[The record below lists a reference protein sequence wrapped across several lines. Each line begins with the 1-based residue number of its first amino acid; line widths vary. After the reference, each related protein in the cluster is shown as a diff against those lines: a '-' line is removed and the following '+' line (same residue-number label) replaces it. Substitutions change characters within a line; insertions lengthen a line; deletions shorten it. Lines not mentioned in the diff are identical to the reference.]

1 MRFLFLIFLL
11 FLSGCNPLQ
20 MKPLQP
26 PAPPETYAAKQ
37 TEPVVQ
43 LSEKWWQDFHDPQ
56 LNQLQQQLFSN
67 NLDLRQALYR
77 LQQLEALQKKSGA
90 NLWPQINLQGAVS
103 RDSTPGIIDDTLS
116 TNKRFSVA
124 AGYEVDLWNRLKDK
138 EKAAELRRQA
148 GEAEVQSL
156 LLSLSAQL
164 SEQYFLAVEQRAQLK
179 LLKQQIKQRELFLQ
193 TVTER
198 YLAGL
203 STGTEVYRA
212 QQNLAVA
219 RTLIP
224 EQQTILTRAQNSI
237 ALLLGQPPGTVQI
250 ERDTLPKLNNIV
262 DIGLPADLLTRRPD
276 IAATLL
282 QLAAAD
288 RELAAALAARLPA
301 INLSATL
308 GRSFLHLGSGDI
320 DGTFWS
326 LALGLTQPLVD
337 GGRRKAEAE
346 QQQAIRAENLEAYRQ
361 AMLRALQ
368 EVETALV
375 TARNDKIRADKLE
388 RQRQINHKSLVLTR
402 DNYLYGLTD
411 SRDLVNSQIL
421 QLEILRQ
428 QLRNLRQQLSD
439 RITLARA
446 LGGSWMGKELTQQ
459 QQTLKTEQDE
469 INDQNKD

>member
-1 MRFLFLIFLL
+1 MRLLCLFLL
-11 FLSGCNPLQ
+11 FLGACNPLQ
-20 MKPLQP
+20 MKPLEP
-26 PAPPETYAAKQ
+26 PDPPDNYATEQ
-37 TEPVVQ
+37 TKPVVQ
-43 LSEKWWQDFHDPQ
+43 LSEQWWRDFQDPQ

-77 LQQLEALQKKSGA
+77 LRQLEALQKINGA
-90 NLWPQINLQGAVS
+90 SLWPQINLNGS
-103 RDSTPGIIDDTLS
+103 INRDSTPGVFDDILS

-124 AGYEVDLWNRLKDK
+124 AGYELDVWNKLKDK
-138 EKAAELRRQA
+138 KKAAELRRQA
-148 GEAEVQSL
+148 GEEEVKSL

-179 LLKQQIKQRELFLQ
+179 LLKQQIKQRQLFLK

-203 STGTEVYRA
+203 STGTEVYRG
-212 QQNLAVA
+212 QQNLAIA
-219 RTLIP
+219 ETLIP
-224 EQQTILTRAQNSI
+224 GHQTTLTRAQNSI
-237 ALLLGQPPGTVQI
+237 ALLLGQPPGSVLI
-250 ERDTLPKLNNIV
+250 DRDDLPKLNNIV
-262 DIGLPADLLTRRPD
+262 DIGLPADLLIRRPD
-276 IAATLL
+276 ISATLL

-308 GRSFLHLGSGDI
+308 GRSFRHLSTGDI

-337 GGRRKAEAE
+337 GGRRKAETE
-346 QQQAIRAENLEAYRQ
+346 RQEAIRAENLEAYRQ

-368 EVETALV
+368 EVETALA
-375 TARNDKIRADKLE
+375 TAANDTNKATKLE
-388 RQRQINHKSLVLTR
+388 RQRQINLKSLLLTR

-428 QLRNLRQQLSD
+428 QLSNQRQQLSD

-446 LGGSWMGKELTQQ
+446 LGGSWMNEELAQQ
-459 QQTLKTEQDE
+459 QQTLKTEQDGT
-469 INDQNKD
+469 ND

>member
-1 MRFLFLIFLL
+1 MRLLCLFLL
-11 FLSGCNPLQ
+11 FLSACNPLE
-20 MKPLQP
+20 MKPLEP
-26 PAPPETYAAKQ
+26 PAPPKDYATEQ
-37 TEPVVQ
+37 IEPVVQ
-43 LSEKWWQDFHDPQ
+43 ITELWWKDFHDPR

-67 NLDLRQALYR
+67 NLNLRQSLYR
-77 LQQLEALQKKSGA
+77 LQQLEALQKISGSR
-90 NLWPQINLQGAVS
+90 LWPQLNLNGSIS
-103 RDSTPGIIDDTLS
+103 RDSTPGMIDDTLS

-124 AGYEVDLWNRLKDK
+124 AGYELDLWNKLKDK
-138 EKAAELRRQA
+138 KKAAELRRQA
-148 GEAEVQSL
+148 GEEEVQSL

-179 LLKQQIKQRELFLQ
+179 LLKRQIKQRELFLQ

-203 STGTEVYRA
+203 SAGNEVYRA
-212 QQNLAVA
+212 QQNLAIAETLVPGHQT
-219 RTLIP
+219 TLI
-224 EQQTILTRAQNSI
+224 RAQNSI
-237 ALLLGQPPGTVQI
+237 ALLLGQPPGSVLI
-250 ERDTLPKLNNIV
+250 ERDELPELNNIV
-262 DIGLPADLLTRRPD
+262 DIGLPADLLVRRPD
-276 IAATLL
+276 VAATLL

-308 GRSFLHLGSGDI
+308 GRSFLHLSSGDI

-337 GGRRKAEAE
+337 GGMRKAEAE
-346 QQQAIRAENLEAYRQ
+346 RQQAIRAENLELYRQ
-361 AMLRALQ
+361 TMLRALQ
-368 EVETALV
+368 EVETALA
-375 TARNDKIRADKLE
+375 TAANDTIKATKLE
-388 RQRQINHKSLVLTR
+388 RQRQINHKSLLLTR

-428 QLRNLRQQLSD
+428 QLSNQRQQLSD

-446 LGGSWMGKELTQQ
+446 LGGSWMSEELTQQ
-459 QQTLKTEQDE
+459 RQTLKTEQDGT
-469 INDQNKD
+469 ND

>member
-1 MRFLFLIFLL
+1 MRLLL
-11 FLSGCNPLQ
+11 FSLLLLSACNPLQ
-20 MKPLQP
+20 MKPLE
-26 PAPPETYAAKQ
+26 PPEPPGNYATEQ
-37 TEPVVQ
+37 TDPVVQ
-43 LSEKWWQDFHDPQ
+43 LSERWWTDFHDPH

-77 LQQLEALQKKSGA
+77 LQQLEALQRRSGA
-90 NLWPQINLQGAVS
+90 SLWPQINLNGSIS
-103 RDSTPGIIDDTLS
+103 RDSTPGIIDDTLT
-116 TNKRFSVA
+116 TNKQFSVA

-138 EKAAELRRQA
+138 EKAAELQRRA
-148 GEAEVQSL
+148 GEEEVQSL

-164 SEQYFLAVEQRAQLK
+164 SEQYFLAVEQQAQLK
-179 LLKQQIKQRELFLQ
+179 LLMRQLKQRKLFLQ

-203 STGTEVYRA
+203 STAVEVYRA
-212 QQNLAVA
+212 QQNLAIA
-219 RTLIP
+219 ETLAP
-224 EQQTILTRAQNSI
+224 EHHTTLSRAQNNI
-237 ALLLGQPPGTVQI
+237 ALLLGQPPGSVLI
-250 ERDTLPKLNNIV
+250 ERDELPELNNIV
-262 DIGLPADLLTRRPD
+262 DIGLPADLLMHRPD

-282 QLAAAD
+282 QLAASD

-308 GRSFLHLGSGDI
+308 GRSFLHLSSGDI

-326 LALGLTQPLVD
+326 LALGLSQPLID
-337 GGRRKAEAE
+337 GGLRKAEADR
-346 QQQAIRAENLEAYRQ
+346 QQAIRAENLEIYRQ
-361 AMLRALQ
+361 TMLRALQ

-375 TARNDKIRADKLE
+375 AETNNTIKATKLE
-388 RQRQINHKSLVLTR
+388 QQRQINHRSLLLTR

-428 QLRNLRQQLSD
+428 QLSNQRQQLSN

-446 LGGSWMGKELTQQ
+446 LGGSWMGQELTQQ
-459 QQTLKTEQDE
+459 QQILKAEQDE
-469 INDQNKD
+469 TND

>member
-1 MRFLFLIFLL
+1 MKLLCLFLL
-11 FLSGCNPLQ
+11 FLSACNPLQ
-20 MKPLQP
+20 MKPLEP
-26 PAPPETYAAKQ
+26 PAPPDNYATVQMKG
-37 TEPVVQ
+37 VVQ
-43 LSEKWWQDFHDPQ
+43 LSERWWQDFHDPH

-67 NLDLRQALYR
+67 NLDLHQALYR
-77 LQQLEALQKKSGA
+77 LQQLEALQKRSGA
-90 NLWPQINLQGAVS
+90 SLWPQINLQGSIS
-103 RDSTPGIIDDTLS
+103 RDSVPGIIDDTLS

-138 EKAAELRRQA
+138 KKAAELRRQA
-148 GEAEVQSL
+148 GEQEVQSL

-179 LLKQQIKQRELFLQ
+179 LLEQQIKQRKLFLQ

-203 STGTEVYRA
+203 STATETYRA
-212 QQNLAVA
+212 QQNLAIA
-219 RTLIP
+219 ETLIP
-224 EQQTILTRAQNSI
+224 EHQTILARAQNSI
-237 ALLLGQPPGTVQI
+237 ALLLGQPPGRVVI
-250 ERDTLPKLNNIV
+250 ERDQLPELNNIV
-262 DIGLPADLLTRRPD
+262 DIGLPADLLVRRPD
-276 IAATLL
+276 VAAALL
-282 QLAAAD
+282 HLAAAD
-288 RELAAALAARLPA
+288 RELAATLAARLPG

-346 QQQAIRAENLEAYRQ
+346 QQQAIRAENLELYRQ
-361 AMLRALQ
+361 TMLRALQ

-375 TARNDKIRADKLE
+375 TAANDTVKATKLE
-388 RQRQINHKSLVLTR
+388 RQRQINHNSLLLTR

-428 QLRNLRQQLSD
+428 QLSNRRQQLSD

-446 LGGSWMGKELTQQ
+446 LGGSWMSEELTQQ
-459 QQTLKTEQDE
+459 QQTLKTEQDG
-469 INDQNKD
+469 INDQNKN

>member
-1 MRFLFLIFLL
+1 MRLLLL
-11 FLSGCNPLQ
+11 FLLLLTACNPLRPEQ
-20 MKPLQP
+20 LKLPE
-26 PAPPETYAAKQ
+26 APKSYATEQ
-37 TEPVVQ
+37 TEPVVH
-43 LSEKWWQDFHDPQ
+43 LSERWWTDFHDTH

-77 LQQLEALQKKSGA
+77 LQQLEALQKRSGA
-90 NLWPQINLQGAVS
+90 SLWPQINLNGSIS
-103 RDSTPGIIDDTLS
+103 RDSTPGIIDDTIS

-148 GEAEVQSL
+148 GEEEVQSL

-164 SEQYFLAVEQRAQLK
+164 SEQNFLAVEQRAQLK
-179 LLKQQIKQRELFLQ
+179 LLKQQFKQRKLFLQ

-203 STGTEVYRA
+203 STAIEVYRA
-212 QQNLAVA
+212 QQNLAIA
-219 RTLIP
+219 ETLVP
-224 EQQTILTRAQNSI
+224 EHQTTLTRSQNSI
-237 ALLLGQPPGTVQI
+237 ALLLGQTPGSVLI
-250 ERDTLPKLNNIV
+250 ERDELPELNNVV
-262 DIGLPADLLTRRPD
+262 DIGLPADLLLHRPD

-288 RELAAALAARLPA
+288 QELAAALAARLPA

-308 GRSFLHLGSGDI
+308 GRSFLHLSAGDI

-337 GGRRKAEAE
+337 GGLRKAEAE
-346 QQQAIRAENLEAYRQ
+346 RQQAIRAENLEVYRQ
-361 AMLRALQ
+361 TMLRALQ
-368 EVETALV
+368 EVETALA
-375 TARNDKIRADKLE
+375 TETNNMIKATKLE
-388 RQRQINHKSLVLTR
+388 RQRQINHRSLLLTR

-428 QLRNLRQQLSD
+428 QLSNQRQQLSN

-446 LGGSWMGKELTQQ
+446 LGGSWMSKELSQQ
-459 QQTLKTEQDE
+459 RQTMNAEQDGT
-469 INDQNKD
+469 ND